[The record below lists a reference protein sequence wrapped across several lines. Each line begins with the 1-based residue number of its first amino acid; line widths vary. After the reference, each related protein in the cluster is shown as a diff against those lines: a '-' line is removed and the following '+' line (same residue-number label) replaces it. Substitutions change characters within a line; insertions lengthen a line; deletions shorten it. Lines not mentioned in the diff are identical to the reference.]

1 MLLLYSLFHLCIII
15 PPATPLNFSFPSI
28 TTQQNANIMTYRDAD
43 ISDEGLQLTPKG
55 IVGEQIWRAGR
66 ATYKEPLH
74 LWDKASGNLTDFD
87 TSFSFIIDSEGRPT
101 YADGLA
107 FFLVPNGSQI
117 QVARASGLGL
127 PINHATGNPTSNFV
141 AVEFDTIHNS
151 EWGLD
156 NKSGP
161 HVGININSVRS
172 IASENW
178 TTDIPRGKENRAWIR
193 YNSTLQILTVAF
205 TNFIN
210 DTQVIHN
217 FTYPIN
223 LRMHLPEWVDVG
235 FSASTGGLAEL
246 HIVKSWEFS
255 SNLQIDE
262 GLEIDQG
269 TKKALVVGLS
279 VGSCVLVLG
288 LGLVGIGLWKKR
300 SRAKEEDGSVFDHS
314 MDDEFEK
321 GSGPK
326 KFSYGELA
334 GATNNF
340 AEEEKLGEG
349 GFGGVY
355 RGFLRESYSFIAVKK
370 VSSRSQQGI
379 KEYKSEVKII
389 SRLRHRNLVQLIGW
403 CHEKGAFLLVYEF
416 MSNGSLDSHLFNGKS
431 LLNWVMRYRIAQALG
446 SVLLYLHEEWEQCVV
461 HRDIK
466 SSNVMLDSNFNAK
479 LGDFGLARLIDH
491 EQGSQTTA
499 IAGTLGYLA
508 PECFTTGKAS
518 KKSDVYSFGIVALEI
533 ACGRKAIDPN
543 APESQRTMVE
553 WVWNL
558 YGMGKLLEAADP
570 KLGANFDEEE
580 MERLMIVGL
589 WCANPQYTDRP
600 SIRQATR
607 VLHSESPLPSLPSK
621 MPVSTISAPRA
632 SLEVTPNGSAMEQQ
646 QKASRAT
653 YEQPLR
659 LSNKAS
665 GNFPTN
671 FSVVIDSEIADITTY
686 QDAYISGQGLQLT
699 PNEHNTDRQQKAG
712 RATYKEPLHLWD
724 KASGNLTDFDTNF
737 SFIIDSEGTPV
748 YDDGFAFVLLPNHS
762 DILLTGGGAFGL
774 PINSTTFASPFVAVE
789 FDTYHNGL
797 ESCGPTGIQGTHKK
811 RSRAKE
817 ENGFIFDL
825 SMDDEFEKGSGPKKF
840 SYGELARAT
849 NNFAEEE
856 KLGEGGFVG
865 VYRGFI
871 REFNSYFAV
880 KRVSRGSKQG
890 RKEDIKASNIMLD
903 SNFNAKLGDFGLARL
918 VDHERGLQTTVLAGT
933 MGYMAP
939 ECVITGKASKE
950 SDVYSFGVVALEIAC
965 GRKPIDLRTQETQTR
980 MLDWVWDLYRM
991 GKLLEAADKKLCGDF
1006 DEQEMECLMIVGLSC
1021 VHPDFNL
1028 RPSIRQ
1034 AINVL
1039 NFGSPSPILPSKMPV
1054 PTYLA
1059 PPVNFPISFSYG
1071 AAASESSQIQSS
1083 SYSYNT
1089 DSSKDKSS
1097 ATASPSAALLH
1108 TI

>member
-87 TSFSFIIDSEGRPT
+87 TNFSFIIDSEGRPT

-632 SLEVTPNGSAMEQQ
+632 
-646 QKASRAT
+646 K
-653 YEQPLR
+653 
-659 LSNKAS
+659 
-665 GNFPTN
+665 
-671 FSVVIDSEIADITTY
+671 
-686 QDAYISGQGLQLT
+686 
-699 PNEHNTDRQQKAG
+699 
-712 RATYKEPLHLWD
+712 
-724 KASGNLTDFDTNF
+724 
-737 SFIIDSEGTPV
+737 GTPV
-748 YDDGFAFVLLPNHS
+748 YGDGFAFVLLPNHS

-817 ENGFIFDL
+817 EDGFIFDL

-840 SYGELARAT
+840 SYGELVRAT

-871 REFNSYFAV
+871 REFNSYFAI
-880 KRVSRGSKQG
+880 KRVSMGSKQG
-890 RKEDIKASNIMLD
+890 RKE
-903 SNFNAKLGDFGLARL
+903 
-918 VDHERGLQTTVLAGT
+918 
-933 MGYMAP
+933 Y
-939 ECVITGKASKE
+939 
-950 SDVYSFGVVALEIAC
+950 
-965 GRKPIDLRTQETQTR
+965 
-980 MLDWVWDLYRM
+980 
-991 GKLLEAADKKLCGDF
+991 
-1006 DEQEMECLMIVGLSC
+1006 
-1021 VHPDFNL
+1021 
-1028 RPSIRQ
+1028 
-1034 AINVL
+1034 
-1039 NFGSPSPILPSKMPV
+1039 
-1054 PTYLA
+1054 
-1059 PPVNFPISFSYG
+1059 
-1071 AAASESSQIQSS
+1071 ASEVKIISR
-1083 SYSYNT
+1083 T
-1089 DSSKDKSS
+1089 E
-1097 ATASPSAALLH
+1097 A
-1108 TI
+1108 

>member
-1 MLLLYSLFHLCIII
+1 MIDGCSLFLFII
-15 PPATPLNFSFPSI
+15 PVKCQTLQQQKDLSSDSLIDLSGSHLQGQGDRRLSPVEYWSRWEQGRMRALRSSLSFNFNSFGPNDNNITYEGACPANGVIQLTINQRDKPMVASIGRATYSKPLQLWDKASGNLTDFTTHLSFVINSQNRTSYGDGIAFFLAPNADIAIYQDASISVEGLQLTPPNGRPDERVWHAGRATCKQSLHPWDKASGNMTDFYTYFSFVVNSEGSSNYADGLAFFLVPSGSNIHVTRADALGLPIVTHTKNPTSDFVAVEFDSHHNDNRTDPDNISGSHVGININSLHSNASEKWLSDIPHGKENKAWIRCNSTSQILSVAFTNFINDTEVIHNFSYPIDLRMHLPEWVDVGFSASTRLYFERHIVKSWEFSSNLQIDQIQGPKKALMVGLSVGLCVLVIGLGLVGIGLWKKRSKAKEGDEFIFDLSMDDDEFEKGSGPKKFCFPSI
-28 TTQQNANIMTYRDAD
+28 TTELNADIRTYRDAD

-117 QVARASGLGL
+117 EVARAYGLGL

-151 EWGLD
+151 EWDLD

-246 HIVKSWEFS
+246 HIVKSWEFG
-255 SNLQIDE
+255 SNLQIDQ

-300 SRAKEEDGSVFDHS
+300 SRANEDGSVFDHS

-321 GSGPK
+321 DSGPK

-334 GATNNF
+334 SATNNF

-479 LGDFGLARLIDH
+479 LGDFGLARLVDH

-543 APESQRTMVE
+543 APESQKTMVE

-570 KLGANFDEEE
+570 KLGANFDEEQ

-589 WCANPQYTDRP
+589 WCANPRYTDRP

-607 VLHSESPLPSLPSK
+607 VLHSESSL
-621 MPVSTISAPRA
+621 
-632 SLEVTPNGSAMEQQ
+632 
-646 QKASRAT
+646 
-653 YEQPLR
+653 
-659 LSNKAS
+659 
-665 GNFPTN
+665 
-671 FSVVIDSEIADITTY
+671 
-686 QDAYISGQGLQLT
+686 
-699 PNEHNTDRQQKAG
+699 
-712 RATYKEPLHLWD
+712 
-724 KASGNLTDFDTNF
+724 
-737 SFIIDSEGTPV
+737 
-748 YDDGFAFVLLPNHS
+748 
-762 DILLTGGGAFGL
+762 
-774 PINSTTFASPFVAVE
+774 
-789 FDTYHNGL
+789 
-797 ESCGPTGIQGTHKK
+797 
-811 RSRAKE
+811 
-817 ENGFIFDL
+817 
-825 SMDDEFEKGSGPKKF
+825 
-840 SYGELARAT
+840 
-849 NNFAEEE
+849 
-856 KLGEGGFVG
+856 
-865 VYRGFI
+865 
-871 REFNSYFAV
+871 
-880 KRVSRGSKQG
+880 
-890 RKEDIKASNIMLD
+890 
-903 SNFNAKLGDFGLARL
+903 
-918 VDHERGLQTTVLAGT
+918 
-933 MGYMAP
+933 
-939 ECVITGKASKE
+939 
-950 SDVYSFGVVALEIAC
+950 
-965 GRKPIDLRTQETQTR
+965 
-980 MLDWVWDLYRM
+980 
-991 GKLLEAADKKLCGDF
+991 
-1006 DEQEMECLMIVGLSC
+1006 
-1021 VHPDFNL
+1021 
-1028 RPSIRQ
+1028 
-1034 AINVL
+1034 
-1039 NFGSPSPILPSKMPV
+1039 PILPSKMPV
-1054 PTYLA
+1054 PTISA
-1059 PPVNFPISFSYG
+1059 PQASMATFS
-1071 AAASESSQIQSS
+1071 ISS
-1083 SYSYNT
+1083 S
-1089 DSSKDKSS
+1089 
-1097 ATASPSAALLH
+1097 
-1108 TI
+1108 